1 VVFYILLFSIL
12 GLFVIVAGVITFS
25 RRNREMQREE
35 QHTPHA
41 ARRKR
46 KSERAQSRRARR
58 KRK

>member
-1 VVFYILLFSIL
+1 VVFYVLLFSIL
-12 GLFVIVAGVITFS
+12 GLFVIVVGVITFS
-25 RRNREMQREE
+25 RRNREIRRGE

-46 KSERAQSRRARR
+46 KNERAQSRHARR